1 MHSIA
6 SVRSASGAANYF
18 AKDDFQ
24 SGEYYT
30 ADGDVSLW
38 GGAGAEAICLSGEV
52 RREAFEQV
60 LNGRLPDGQ
69 QIGDPAR
76 RRAGFDLTF
85 SAPKS
90 VSLMAYI
97 AGDKRILGE
106 GGVHMQAVRATM
118 AWVEKNLAE
127 GRRDEGGKSV
137 PVKTGNLT
145 YALFQHD
152 TSRALDP
159 QAHVHAIVAN
169 MTRMP
174 DGKWQALHAD
184 RIWASNTVIG
194 SVYHAFLRE
203 GLEKL
208 GYETRTTGKHGTF
221 EIAGVPAKV
230 IETFSQRRQDIL
242 ATADKLGIRSA
253 QGLREVTNRTRDPK
267 LSVEDRDGLVRDWR
281 EKAAALGFD
290 GRIQLAAALRAAEQ
304 PVGAGPVARSVDA
317 IRGAVAGAREAVG
330 HLLASPD
337 PLVDRALVRIVA
349 SPAAARAQFAVASAV
364 RIHAQRE
371 AAFGTDRLAKTALD
385 LGLKGVTIDHVAARI
400 HKLTDK
406 GLLIPG
412 EVRHQGVAY
421 AGVTTRDALAT
432 EQQILG
438 AIEAGKDQVAPMVL
452 PAEAPARL
460 QAASPHELNPGQL
473 AAATLMVAS
482 TDRVVAVQGVAG
494 AGKSTMLQA
503 VARVAESEGRSVLG
517 LAFQNKMVAD
527 MKEGAG
533 IEAQTIASFLW
544 KGDRYLADPRG
555 EATQARRDELKNT
568 IIVVDETS
576 MVSSNDMLKLI
587 RVAEVLGIE
596 RVGLVGDRQQLSS
609 IDAGKAFAMA
619 QAGGIATARMDEN
632 IRQRTDTL
640 RTVAALAN
648 VGKAGEALRVLGDS
662 VIEDRNPADKAADLW
677 LALGKE
683 EREATAVF
691 ASGRETRGHINQR
704 IQDGLAAEG
713 TLTGERLDVTVHDR
727 VNLTREE
734 LRYVHNYAPGQQLR
748 VTGHVPELNLKCG
761 DYTVTRVMKNGRVE
775 IERDG
780 RKQKI
785 EPRRIDPMDRKDR
798 LELTTLQSI
807 SLHAGDRIRW
817 TANDKERGIFN
828 AAITRIVGI
837 EDGAVTVE
845 LASRDIVTLPKG
857 DPMLARVDLAYA
869 LNMHMAQGVTTDR
882 AITVMASYETN
893 LSNQRLF
900 NVGVTRV
907 RDDLTMVVDN
917 TAKLIAQLERNP
929 GDKTAAMEAT
939 GRLDIDGA
947 AARAGMPPPPAMS
960 PIPAGS
966 SAADASPTTGAG
978 QQSSNAPIV
987 LRDLPSRVDL
997 PPMPAGDAS
1006 RWEHGDGLGMAVLI
1020 DELKGLPDLPG
1031 AIVAQDARAASTAPT
1046 VSGERAAERGDV
1058 KLTPVSERNLG
1069 LEL

>member
-6 SVRSASGAANYF
+6 SVRSASGAASYF

-38 GGAGAEAICLSGEV
+38 GGAGAEAAGLTGEV

-97 AGDKRILGE
+97 AGDKRILGPE
-106 GGVHMQAVRATM
+106 GVHMQAVRATM
-118 AWVEKNLAE
+118 AWIEKNLVE

-208 GYETRTTGKHGTF
+208 GYETQTTGKHGTF
-221 EIAGVPAKV
+221 EIAGVPTKV
-230 IETFSQRRQDIL
+230 IEAFSQRRQDIL

-267 LSVEDRDGLVRDWR
+267 LSVEDRDALVRDWR
-281 EKAAALGFD
+281 EKAAGLGFD
-290 GRIQLAAALRAAEQ
+290 GKQQLAAALRGAERPADAN
-304 PVGAGPVARSVDA
+304 PVTRSVDA
-317 IRGAVAGAREAVG
+317 IRGAVAGARELVG

-337 PLVDRALVRIVA
+337 PLVDRAIVRIVA

-385 LGLKGVTIDHVAARI
+385 LGLKGVTVDHVSARI
-400 HKLTDK
+400 DRLVDK
-406 GLLIPG
+406 GLLLPG
-412 EVRHQGVAY
+412 EVRQQGVAY
-421 AGVTTRDALAT
+421 AGVTTRAALAT

-438 AIEAGKDQVAPMVL
+438 RIEAGKGQVAPVVA

-460 QAASPHELNPGQL
+460 QAASPHDLNPGQL
-473 AAATLMVAS
+473 AAATLMIAS
-482 TDRVVAVQGVAG
+482 SDRVVAVQGVAG

-544 KGDRYLADPRG
+544 NGDRYLADPKG
-555 EATQARRDELKNT
+555 EATQVRRDELKNT

-576 MVSSNDMLKLI
+576 MVSSDDMLKLV
-587 RVAEVLGIE
+587 RVAEVLGVE

-648 VGKAGEALRVLGDS
+648 VGKAGEAMRVLGDS
-662 VIEDRNPADKAADLW
+662 VIEDKNPADKAADLW
-677 LALGKE
+677 LGLTKE

-734 LRYVHNYAPGQQLR
+734 LRYAHNYQPGQQLR
-748 VTGHVPELNLKCG
+748 VTGHVPELNLKRG
-761 DYTVTRVMKNGRVE
+761 DYTVTRVMKNGHVE

-785 EPRRIDPMDRKDR
+785 TPSRIDPLDRKNR
-798 LELTTLQSI
+798 LELTTLQSVAI
-807 SLHAGDRIRW
+807 HAGDRIRW
-817 TANDKERGIFN
+817 TANDKERGLFN
-828 AAITRIVGI
+828 AAIARIVGI

-845 LASRDIVTLPKG
+845 LASKDVVTLAKG
-857 DPMLARVDLAYA
+857 DPMLSRIDLAYA

-882 AITVMASYETN
+882 AITMMASYETN

-907 RDDLTMVVDN
+907 RDGLTMVVDN
-917 TAKLIAQLERNP
+917 LSKLIAQLDRNP
-929 GDKTAAMEAT
+929 GDKTAALEAT
-939 GRLDIDGA
+939 GKLDIDGA
-947 AARAGMPPPPAMS
+947 AARAGLASSPALPPL
-960 PIPAGS
+960 PAGLPPM
-966 SAADASPTTGAG
+966 AASPATSLG
-978 QQSSNAPIV
+978 QQPTNGPIM
-987 LRDLPSRVDL
+987 LRDLPDPADL
-997 PPMPAGDAS
+997 TAMPAGDRS
-1006 RWEHGDGLGMAVLI
+1006 RWDHGDGLGMAVII

-1031 AIVAQDARAASTAPT
+1031 TIAGKEPSKDPALLSQRTL
-1046 VSGERAAERGDV
+1046 ERGDV
-1058 KLTPVSERNLG
+1058 KPAVIPERNLG